1 MERHLTLETLARL
14 LDESPDETEAAHLE
28 TCPRCLRELEGLR
41 EQTHALTSLPSVRP
55 GSAPWEALESRLE
68 SEGLLAA
75 PGTSGSGGKTS
86 ASRPMPWSRLA
97 AGILLFLLG
106 AGVGSA
112 GLLGPSGG
120 GSGWDP
126 TGPDGIEA
134 LLASSGG
141 FSLTEAQEVL
151 GDKQLEQVRVQNNQ
165 TNEEQ
170 LLPAKGLF
178 YAIGHTPNTSFLDAA
193 LESDDT
199 GYLKTAAGTT
209 HTNIPGVFACGD
221 VQDKHYRQAVTAA
234 GSGCMAAL
242 DAEKYLSEQE

>member
-151 GDKQLEQVRVQNNQ
+151 AMTEEWHRLALEQYRERVMAEAGEAQDDTEDPHVRYALMESLLQAGREALWAAPADPFLNGLILNVQV
-165 TNEEQ
+165 EQ
-170 LLPAKGLF
+170 
-178 YAIGHTPNTSFLDAA
+178 DAA
-193 LESDDT
+193 RM
-199 GYLKTAAGTT
+199 G
-209 HTNIPGVFACGD
+209 
-221 VQDKHYRQAVTAA
+221 
-234 GSGCMAAL
+234 MAATSP
-242 DAEKYLSEQE
+242 DRIWY